1 MNLTEDSS
9 TKLVC
14 DFESLHLSPTSI
26 SPGVYATFV
35 FKTIMNVFTCPFTI
49 LLNILV
55 MIAVKTKRQLRTK
68 SNITL
73 ACLATTDFIVG
84 SVVQPLQ
91 IATFSLMLKG
101 GETPNML
108 CTPILVTKA
117 VSMTCTLAS
126 MYHLFAMSGERY
138 LAIKHSLAYE
148 SGLVT
153 ESRIMIASGVS
164 WAGALIILPTA
175 VIPEANR
182 RVISALTVFVT
193 LFVFIPAVIYFNVT
207 LYKEV
212 LRNRKQIITN
222 QVSLEAKAKF
232 LKNRKSFYT
241 TTIVL
246 FAIFV
251 CYIPVNVWAVIFAVS
266 KNTISVNV
274 RNIVLNVST
283 SFVVLSSFINPLIY
297 AIRIRYFRVA
307 FLQLLSRKTLPKA
320 EELEKRIVRSR
331 QSRAG
336 AITDITNQERNK
348 ANG

>member
-1 MNLTEDSS
+1 M
-9 TKLVC
+9 
-14 DFESLHLSPTSI
+14 
-26 SPGVYATFV
+26 YATFV

-68 SNITL
+68 SNIAL

-91 IATFSLMLKG
+91 IATFSLVLYKG
-101 GETPNML
+101 GDTPNML
-108 CTPILVTKA
+108 CTPIVVTKA
-117 VSMTCTLAS
+117 VSITCTLAS
-126 MYHLFAMSGERY
+126 LYHLFTMSGERY

-148 SGLVT
+148 NGLVT

-164 WAGALIILPTA
+164 WAVALIILPTE
-175 VIPEANR
+175 VISEANR
-182 RVISALTVFVT
+182 RVTSALTVFVI

-207 LYKEV
+207 VYKEV
-212 LRNRKQIITN
+212 LRNKKQIITN
-222 QVSLEAKAKF
+222 QVSLEAKAKL

-251 CYIPVNVWAVIFAVS
+251 CYIPVNVWVVILSVS
-266 KNTISVNV
+266 KNTISVKV
-274 RNIVLNVST
+274 RNIVLHVT
-283 SFVVLSSFINPLIY
+283 SSFPVLNSFINPLIY
-297 AIRIRYFRVA
+297 AVRIRYFRVA
-307 FLQLLSRKTLPKA
+307 FIQLLSRKTLPKA
-320 EELEKRIVRSR
+320 EELKKRIFRSR

-336 AITDITNQERNK
+336 AITDITNQEQNK
-348 ANG
+348 ANGEDE